1 VSCLD
6 ADTVLAWVDGR
17 TSRTRA
23 AEIEAHIDGCRAC
36 RRLIGEAAAAAVDEE
51 AGEDAREEGALDVA
65 GISPAVRVRPGERPT
80 AGAGEAG
87 RREAG
92 RAARRWWIAGAL
104 AAALVLAAGGAIW
117 ALRAAGALDRSS
129 DSRTAAPTVVQV
141 LDRPGQV
148 LAARWAAGAI
158 HINAVFGDGL
168 ATAGTGALRL
178 ARRGKDGALA
188 PLPAADGMM
197 LVAAQGDRLLVLG
210 ELADA
215 AGQLRGR
222 LAIVDGEGKVAPV
235 AGAVG
240 DLVRADFLPDGIAAA
255 RLRERRLQI
264 EAPLGTV
271 VHEAGGVL
279 RALRASPGGRIA
291 FVEAPPGD
299 DEVARVRTIARGG
312 RPVTVEGDWRDAH
325 SVAWFG
331 EDLLVSGS
339 RAEGGHAVWRLPAGG
354 AGGARLV
361 WSAARRIIVQD
372 ASPGGALLVSEVD
385 LARRLFVRRADET
398 ADRDLSWSDRS
409 TLADLSRD
417 GAWLSFLEPS
427 PARGEAPAIYV
438 RRVAGGD
445 AIFVGRGVGGALDPS
460 GERVLS
466 RTSRPPWELVET
478 TLASTW
484 DRRGP
489 ASRTLAR
496 GGRSEAEALDA
507 VGWLDHQRIAYVAG
521 AADGLAL
528 YAQPVDGEP
537 VRRGAW
543 PGQLPRNRFRISPDG
558 ARIGAVDGH
567 GEPALIDAAT
577 LEARP
582 LVGLEGHAI
591 VGWSAAGDAVWVA
604 RHDRWP
610 VSVVRYAVAT
620 GAASPLLEIA
630 APAPGAQPPEQLRV
644 AGDGKTYAYSA
655 LVIET
660 RLLRVDGA
668 LEVGR

>member
-1 VSCLD
+1 MGCLD
-6 ADTVLAWVDGR
+6 AETVLAWVDGR
-17 TSRTRA
+17 VGRTRA
-23 AEIEAHIDGCRAC
+23 AEIEAHIDGCPAC
-36 RRLIGEAAAAAVDEE
+36 RRLIGEAAAAAVELE
-51 AGEDAREEGALDVA
+51 REGEQGARALDVA
-65 GISPAVRVRPGERPT
+65 GISPAVRVRPGARPA

-87 RREAG
+87 RP
-92 RAARRWWIAGAL
+92 ARRWWIAGAL
-104 AAALVLAAGGAIW
+104 AAALALGAGGAIW
-117 ALRAAGALDRSS
+117 ALRAGAPDRSS
-129 DSRTAAPTVVQV
+129 GSRTAAPTVVQV

-158 HINAVFGDGL
+158 HVNAVFGGGL
-168 ATAGTGALRL
+168 ATAGPGALRL

-188 PLPAADGMM
+188 SLPAADGMM

-240 DLVRADFLPDGIAAA
+240 DLVRADFLPDGVAAA
-255 RLRERRLQI
+255 RLRKQRLQI
-264 EAPLGTV
+264 EAPLGAV
-271 VHEAGGVL
+271 VHEARGVL

-339 RAEGGHAVWRLPAGG
+339 RAAGGHAVWRLPDG
-354 AGGARLV
+354 APGGARLV
-361 WSAARRIIVQD
+361 WSAARRIIVED

-398 ADRDLSWSDRS
+398 ADRDLSWSERS

-417 GAWLSFLEPS
+417 GAWLSFLEAA

-438 RRVAGGD
+438 RRAAGGD
-445 AIFVGRGVGGALDPS
+445 AIFVGRGLGGALDPS

-496 GGRSEAEALDA
+496 GGRDEAAALDA
-507 VGWLDHQRIAYVAG
+507 VGWLDHRRIAYVAG
-521 AADGLAL
+521 AAEGLAL

-543 PGQLPRNRFRISPDG
+543 PGQLPRNRFQISPDG
-558 ARIGAVDGH
+558 ARIGAVDGQ

-591 VGWSAAGDAVWVA
+591 VGWSAAGDAVWAA

-620 GAASPLLEIA
+620 GAVSPLLEIA

-660 RLLRVDGA
+660 RLVRVDGA